1 MPDQTTPRPTRP
13 SSAVDALADAHVEA
27 YAALDPVDATAMGLP
42 GHDAQMTDYS
52 PDGEAARVDLARA
65 TLAQLDALGPAAV
78 TDDVDVVTVA
88 AMRERLGLE
97 VELADAGIGAG
108 EINVLASPLQGVREV
123 FDLMPVTTAQ
133 DWSVVADRLALVPSA
148 LAGYSA
154 ALLAACADGRPP
166 AARQVRAGVEQAEE
180 FAAAGGF
187 FADLAGGARP
197 DGGAP
202 SPALASDLAR
212 GAQAAAGAYADLAR
226 VLREEVS
233 PRAREEDACG
243 REEYALRSRSFVGA
257 AVDLQ
262 ETYAWGLEEVARI
275 EAEMAD
281 VAQQVRP
288 GATPEEAIALLDAD
302 PARQLADSDAF
313 RTWMQDLSDRAV
325 EEMGREHFDIPAP
338 LRTLECRIAP
348 SSSGA
353 IYYTGPS
360 EDLTRPGRMWF
371 SVPTGQTSFTTWL
384 DTTTVFHEGVPGH
397 HLQIGHALLRTDVLN
412 RWRRTMA
419 WSSGYGEGWALYAER
434 LMAEL
439 GHLDD
444 PGDRM
449 GMLVGS
455 VLRASR
461 VVVDIGLHCGFRAP
475 EEVGGGTWDAD
486 AMWRYLTLHAR
497 QEEPTR
503 RFEHL
508 RYLGWPGQAPSY
520 KVGERLW
527 LQMRDEARAREGEA
541 FSLKDFHRRALDLGA
556 VGLDVLRDALAAP
569 DRG

>member
-1 MPDQTTPRPTRP
+1 MPDTDVTAPRRP
-13 SSAVDALADAHVEA
+13 SAVDDLADAHVDA
-27 YAALDPVDATAMGLP
+27 YAALDPVAATGMGAP
-42 GHDAQMTDYS
+42 GHDDEMTDYS
-52 PDGEAARVDLARA
+52 PAGDAARADLARR
-65 TLAQLDALGPAAV
+65 TLAALEALPAGAV
-78 TDDVDVVTVA
+78 RDDVDAVTVA

-97 VELADAGIGAG
+97 VEMADAGVGSG
-108 EINVLASPLQGVREV
+108 EVTVLATPLQDVREV
-123 FDLMPVTTAQ
+123 FDLMPVATAD
-133 DWSVVADRLALVPSA
+133 DWAVVARRLALVPDA
-148 LAGYSA
+148 LAGYTTS
-154 ALLAACADGRPP
+154 LRAACDGGRAP
-166 AARQVRAGVEQAEE
+166 ARRQVRAGAEQAAE

-187 FADLAGGARP
+187 FDALVAGARP
-197 DGGAP
+197 DGAAP
-202 SPALASDLAR
+202 GGALAADLER
-212 GAQAAAGAYADLAR
+212 GAAAARGAYADLAR
-226 VLREEVS
+226 ALAEDVL

-243 REEYALRSRSFVGA
+243 REEYALRSRLFLGA
-257 AVDLQ
+257 EVDLE

-275 EAEMAD
+275 EAEMAE
-281 VAQQVRP
+281 VAERIRP
-288 GATPEEAIALLDAD
+288 GADVEEAIAVLDAD
-302 PARQLADSDAF
+302 PARRLPDAAAF
-313 RTWMQDLSDRAV
+313 TAWMQRLSDWAV
-325 EEMGREHFDIPAP
+325 EELGREHFDVPAP
-338 LRTLECRIAP
+338 LRRLECRIAP
-348 SSSGA
+348 SASGA

-371 SVPTGQTSFTTWL
+371 SVPPGQTSFSTWL

-397 HLQIGHALLRTDVLN
+397 HLQVGHAMVRSDVLN

-461 VVVDIGLHCGFRAP
+461 VVVDIGLHCGLAAP
-475 EEVGGGTWDAD
+475 AEVGGGTWDAERV
-486 AMWRYLTLHAR
+486 WRYLTGHAR
-497 QEEPTR
+497 QDEPVR

-527 LQMRDEARAREGEA
+527 LQLREEVRAREGDA
-541 FSLKDFHRRALDLGA
+541 FDLRAFHRRALDLGA
-556 VGLDVLRDALAAP
+556 VGLDVLRAAMTP
-569 DRG
+569 AA